1 MATVKVNSRSP
12 YYLVSSG
19 AEGSA
24 VENASL
30 NITGPST
37 GVTNT
42 DITLTAVPNNFTP
55 VSYAW
60 TGGAI
65 AGNANEELT
74 FTETSDGTVGY
85 GVTATDS
92 AGNTYTATK
101 TVSWSAN
108 TQYTATLT
116 ITNSISG
123 PSQGYT
129 GTVTK
134 NATNISQIVQSINT
148 SQATTTYSVTGEEND
163 TYNFDIAL
171 TLASGFNDDAANLAI
186 STASFSGSF
195 ATSNISLASTLTG
208 TVARNSDYR
217 LSVDKSQVT
226 EGQTFTVTLI
236 DVSSATPNGTSIPFS
251 ITGTVSEN
259 DLQRGALTGAFVIGN
274 SGETNKATQTFEVLS
289 DNVTEST
296 SGETFILTLNNFP
309 SVTTTVTLFDE
320 TEAETQD
327 PQPLL
332 ISSVGYDSSNG
343 ACAVTATETVYY
355 GLLPNQTFGNG
366 VTLYQSDALQTPYSG
381 GGKYFKIGS
390 NHNGRIG
397 VSNNGELTGYVQCPT
412 TPVVTS
418 CTIPESSTSPNNAVV
433 SSSFATIA
441 GANGVNACN
450 LTADVDVYYNGSITQ
465 GASLYTV
472 KDANNNL
479 SSPFGGTDNWY
490 KVILNCSDNTPQ
502 EHYAKVLSYPPGYVS
517 QIFVCG
523 SNIVPTTSITA
534 APNVTIN
541 MATSDG
547 NNQGVAYVDQQ
558 VTLTAITQNITN
570 PSYQWYKSTTNNDIT
585 SIPANAISGETQ
597 QTLVINGSG
606 TETQTTTGDIY
617 YNCLV
622 SATTDADTNKSIQW
636 TNRPSYGT
644 TFITSADTTN
654 PNYSACTGSSE
665 TLYTNRDGE
674 TAYCVAS
681 KFYSNAAGS
690 SSPSLTP
697 GWYAFND
704 GTNHNLRYID
714 ASGNPQGCVTGGCTG
729 NPDQTPVD
737 PIITYATIRKCDNQ
751 TNSGAVRDVVIDGLE
766 YAQWDV
772 LQLNDFAGTN
782 TTDGCWQITTKHST
796 PFAPGSWDN
805 TIKAENFV
813 RDPDPTRPYGSCE
826 ECVGDIQVEEEV
838 IVDPNKYYGAYRQC
852 NNESAPLF
860 YVVSDSEISNV
871 TRTGTNTETC
881 RHLVYELHNNQG
893 NIAAFSDSAYVYEDL
908 FFTEFN
914 DCTTCLEGDTITP
927 DPFAYFRQYNNCDGN
942 GGFIIAGSTTD
953 LDATGHWPAVVEFGD
968 ICYNDGGNTSTTS
981 NRNIND
987 LVTYPDCATCGY
999 VPPAPEDP
1007 IGFETNVIRI
1017 SSTTFTTITNA
1028 CDSTIS
1034 SFPTTLYYTG
1044 FLGDGTQLYSD
1055 SALTRVYAPASSNFY
1070 KSEDSYYFKI
1080 GTGTGNPRGE
1090 IYIFGQCGDII

>member
-12 YYLVSSG
+12 YYVTATG
-19 AEGSA
+19 GEGSA

-30 NITGPST
+30 NITGPTT
-37 GVTNT
+37 GVTNS
-42 DITLTAVPNNFTP
+42 DITLTAVANNFTP

-65 AGNANEELT
+65 AGNANEEVT
-74 FTETSDGTVGY
+74 FTETSDGPVDY

-92 AGNTYTATK
+92 AGNEYTATK
-101 TVSWSAN
+101 RVTWSAN

-116 ITNSISG
+116 VTNNIVG

-129 GTVTK
+129 IGGDLN
-134 NATNISQIVQSINT
+134 NATQTGETGDSYSF
-148 SQATTTYSVTGEEND
+148 TTTLSLNTGYTAD
-163 TYNFDIAL
+163 VA
-171 TLASGFNDDAANLAI
+171 LAI
-186 STASFSGSF
+186 SPSQPVTGTFASADVSE
-195 ATSNISLASTLTG
+195 TTTLTG
-208 TVARNSDYR
+208 TVSRDSDYR

-236 DVSSATPNGTSIPFS
+236 DANSATPNATSIPFT
-251 ITGTVSEN
+251 ITGTVSAA
-259 DLQRGALTGAFVIGN
+259 DLQRGSLTGAFVIGN

-309 SVTTTVTLFDE
+309 SVTTTITLFDE

-332 ISSVGYDSSNG
+332 ISPTGYDSVNG
-343 ACAVTATETVYY
+343 ACAVNATETVYY

-366 VTLYQSDALQTPYSG
+366 ITLYQSDALQTPYSG

-397 VSNNGELTGYVQCPT
+397 VNNNGELTNYVECVAEGT
-412 TPVVTS
+412 TETVE
-418 CTIPESSTSPNNAVV
+418 ESNTVPNNAVV
-433 SSSFATIA
+433 SSNYVTVAGNN
-441 GANGVNACN
+441 GANACA
-450 LTADVDVYYNGSITQ
+450 LTADVDVYYNGSITE
-465 GASLYTV
+465 GASLFTV

-490 KVILNCSDNTPQ
+490 KLILYDTNNNPQ
-502 EHYAKVLSYPPGYVS
+502 EHYARVYSYPPGYVS
-517 QIFVCG
+517 GIFVC
-523 SNIVPTTSITA
+523 STEEEPPTTITL
-534 APNVTIN
+534 APKVTIN
-541 MATSDG
+541 MSSDDG
-547 NNQGVAYVDQQ
+547 NNIAFAYVSQR
-558 VTLTAITQNITN
+558 VELTAITQNITN
-570 PSYQWYKSTTNNDIT
+570 PSYQWQKGSSQNNLSD
-585 SIPANAISGETQ
+585 ISGQTQ
-597 QTLVINGSG
+597 QNLVINEIGG
-606 TETQTTTGDIY
+606 GGETQTTTGVVY
-617 YNCLV
+617 YNCKVSGTGVTDEKADTDKVLTWQDRPSFATTFV
-622 SATTDADTNKSIQW
+622 SSGSIDPVNYGACSGSAVTIYGNRDSLTNFCVPSAT
-636 TNRPSYGT
+636 
-644 TFITSADTTN
+644 F
-654 PNYSACTGSSE
+654 
-665 TLYTNRDGE
+665 
-674 TAYCVAS
+674 
-681 KFYSNAAGS
+681 FSNAQGS
-690 SSPSLTP
+690 SSPSLST

-704 GTNHNLRYID
+704 GTNHNLRYIE
-714 ASGNPQGCVTGGCTG
+714 ANGIPATGCVTGGCTET
-729 NPDQTPVD
+729 PDPTPSQ
-737 PIITYATIRKCDNQ
+737 PTAGYATIQKCPNQ
-751 TNSGAVRDVVIDGLE
+751 PNAGIVFDVAFDGFTRDANQIV
-766 YAQWDV
+766 
-772 LQLNDFAGTN
+772 QLTDFAGNGTSS
-782 TTDGCWQITTKHST
+782 GCYEITQVYVTLSN
-796 PFAPGSWDN
+796 WDY
-805 TIKAENFV
+805 TLSSDEFV
-813 RDPDPTRPYGSCE
+813 RLQPYGSCT

-871 TRTGTNTETC
+871 TRLGTNTETC

-893 NIAAFSDSAYVYEDL
+893 NIAAFSDSASIYEDL

-927 DPFAYFRQYNNCDGN
+927 DPLAYFRQYNNCDGN

-987 LVTYPDCATCGY
+987 LVTYSDCTSCGY

-1090 IYIFGQCGDII
+1090 IYNFGQCGDII

>member
-12 YYLVSSG
+12 YYVTATG

-30 NITGPST
+30 NITGPAT
-37 GVTNT
+37 GVTNS
-42 DITLTAVPNNFTP
+42 DITLTAVANNFTP

-65 AGNANEELT
+65 AGNANEEVT
-74 FTETSDGTVGY
+74 FTETSDGTVEY

-101 TVSWSAN
+101 TVSWSTN

-134 NATNISQIVQSINT
+134 NATNISETVQSINT
-148 SQATTTYSVTGEEND
+148 SLDETVFTVTGEEND
-163 TYNFDIAL
+163 TYSFDIAL
-171 TLASGFNDDAANLAI
+171 TLASGFNDDAASLAI

-195 ATSNISLASTLTG
+195 ATSNINLTSTLTG

-236 DVSSATPNGTSIPFS
+236 DANSATPNNTSIPFT
-251 ITGTVSEN
+251 ITGTN
-259 DLQRGALTGAFVIGN
+259 ITAADLQRGTLTGAFVIINN
-274 SGETNKATQTFEVLS
+274 SATQTFQVLS
-289 DNVTEST
+289 DNVTESAG
-296 SGETFILTLNNFP
+296 GETLTLTLNNFP
-309 SVTTTVTLFDE
+309 SVTIDVTLFDE
-320 TEAETQD
+320 TEAESAD

-332 ISSVGYDSSNG
+332 ISPAGYDSANG
-343 ACAVTATETVYY
+343 ACGANATETVYY
-355 GLLPNQTFGNG
+355 GLLSGQTFGNG

-397 VSNNGELTGYVQCPT
+397 VNNNGELTGYVECPT
-412 TPVVTS
+412 DTTTETVE
-418 CTIPESSTSPNNAVV
+418 ESNTTPNNAVI
-433 SSSFATIA
+433 SSEYATIA
-441 GANGVNACN
+441 GNNGVNACA
-450 LTADVDVYYNGSITQ
+450 LTADVDVYYNGSITE
-465 GASLYTV
+465 GASLFTV

-479 SSPFGGTDNWY
+479 SNPFGGTDNWY
-490 KVILNCSDNTPQ
+490 KIILYDTNDNPQ
-502 EHYAKVLSYPPGYVS
+502 EHYAKVSSYPPGYIS
-517 QIFVCG
+517 QINVCG
-523 SNIVPTTSITA
+523 TDDNPDTTITL
-534 APNVTIN
+534 APKVTIN

-547 NNQGVAYVDQQ
+547 NNQSFAYVDQQ
-558 VTLTAITQNITN
+558 VTLTALTQNITN
-570 PSYQWYKSTTNNDIT
+570 PTYQWYKSTTNNDIT
-585 SIPANAISGETQ
+585 SNPANAISGETQ

-606 TETQTTTGDIY
+606 TETQSTTGTLY

-622 SATTDADTNKSIQW
+622 SGTTDADTNKSITWQ
-636 TNRPSYGT
+636 NRPGYAV
-644 TFITSADTTN
+644 TFAASADNVN
-654 PNYSACTGSSE
+654 PSYSACTGTS
-665 TLYTNRDGE
+665 TTIYTNRDGE

-690 SSPSLTP
+690 SSPALTP
-697 GWYAFND
+697 GWYAFDD
-704 GTNHNLRYID
+704 GTNHNLRFIEAD
-714 ASGNPQGCVTGGCTG
+714 GTPQGCVTGGCTG
-729 NPDQTPVD
+729 NPDPTPVD
-737 PIITYATIRKCDNQ
+737 PTITYATIQKCANQ
-751 TNSGAVRDVVIDGLE
+751 TNAGIVRDVVIDGLE
-766 YAQWDV
+766 YAQGNV

-796 PFAPGSWDN
+796 LSNWDN

-813 RDPDPTRPYGSCE
+813 RDPNPTRPYGSCE
-826 ECVGDIQVEEEV
+826 DCVGDIQVEEEV
-838 IVDPNKYYGAYRQC
+838 VVDPNKYYGAYRQC

-860 YVVSDSEISNV
+860 YVVSNSEIPNV
-871 TRTGTNTETC
+871 IRSGTNTQTC
-881 RHLVYELHNNQG
+881 RHVVYELHNNQG
-893 NIAAFSDSAYVYEDL
+893 NILAFSDTALVYEDL
-908 FFTEFN
+908 FLSEFN
-914 DCTTCLEGDTITP
+914 DCTTCLQGDTVTP
-927 DPFAYFRQYNNCDGN
+927 DPLVYFRQYNNCDGA
-942 GGFIIAGSTTD
+942 GGFVIAGSTTD

-968 ICYNDGGNTSTTS
+968 VCYNDGGNTVIST

-987 LVTYPDCATCGY
+987 LVTYTDCEACGY

-1007 IGFETNVIRI
+1007 VTVETNVIRI
-1017 SSTTFTTITNA
+1017 TSTAFSTITDACNSTTL
-1028 CDSTIS
+1028 

-1080 GTGTGNPRGE
+1080 GTGTPDPRGE
-1090 IYIFGQCGDII
+1090 IYSFGQCGDII

>member
-12 YYLVSSG
+12 YYVTATG
-19 AEGSA
+19 GEGSA
-24 VENASL
+24 VQNASL
-30 NITGPST
+30 NITGPAT

-42 DITLTAVPNNFTP
+42 DITLTAVANNFTP

-65 AGNANEELT
+65 AGNANEEVT
-74 FTETSDGTVGY
+74 FTETSDDTVEY

-92 AGNTYTATK
+92 AGNEYTATK
-101 TVSWSAN
+101 TVSWSTN

-116 ITNSISG
+116 VDNQITG

-129 GTVTK
+129 IGGDL
-134 NATNISQIVQSINT
+134 NNT
-148 SQATTTYSVTGEEND
+148 EKTGETGDSYSFE
-163 TYNFDIAL
+163 T
-171 TLASGFNDDAANLAI
+171 TLSLNSGYTADVSLAI
-186 STASFSGSF
+186 SPSQPITGTFASINV
-195 ATSNISLASTLTG
+195 TETTTLTG
-208 TVARNSDYR
+208 TVSRNSDYR

-236 DVSSATPNGTSIPFS
+236 DANSATPNGTSIPFA
-251 ITGTVSEN
+251 ITGTVSEE
-259 DLQRGALTGAFVIGN
+259 DLQRGSLTGAFVIGN

-332 ISSVGYDSSNG
+332 ISPTGYDSSNG

-366 VTLYQSDALQTPYSG
+366 ITLYQSDALQTPYSG
-381 GGKYFKIGS
+381 GGKYFKIDS

-397 VSNNGELTGYVQCPT
+397 VNNNGELTGYVQCPT

-418 CTIPESSTSPNNAVV
+418 CTIPESSTSPNNAVI
-433 SSSFATIA
+433 SSNFATIA
-441 GANGVNACN
+441 GANGINACN
-450 LTADVDVYYNGSITQ
+450 LTADVDVYYNDSITQ
-465 GASLYTV
+465 GASLYTA

-490 KVILNCSDNTPQ
+490 KIILNCADDTPQ

-534 APNVTIN
+534 APSVTIN

-547 NNQGVAYVDQQ
+547 NNQGFAYVDQQ
-558 VTLTAITQNITN
+558 VILTALTQNITN

-585 SIPANAISGETQ
+585 SNPANAISGETQ

-606 TETQTTTGDIY
+606 TETQSTTGTLY

-622 SATTDADTNKSIQW
+622 SGTTDADTNKSITWQ
-636 TNRPSYGT
+636 NRPSFAT
-644 TFITSADTTN
+644 TFVSSGSID
-654 PNYSACTGSSE
+654 PVNYGACTG
-665 TLYTNRDGE
+665 TPVTIYGNRDSL
-674 TAYCVAS
+674 TNFCVPSAT
-681 KFYSNAAGS
+681 FFSNPQGS
-690 SSPSLTP
+690 SSPSLST
-697 GWYAFND
+697 GWYAFDD
-704 GTNHNLRYID
+704 GTRHNLRYIE
-714 ASGNPQGCVTGGCTG
+714 ANGIPATGCVTGGCTG
-729 NPDQTPVD
+729 NPDPEPED
-737 PIITYATIRKCDNQ
+737 PIITYATIQKCANQ
-751 TNSGAVRDVVIDGLE
+751 TNAGIVRDVVIDGLE
-766 YAQWDV
+766 YAQGNV

-826 ECVGDIQVEEEV
+826 ECVGDIQVEKEV

-852 NNESAPLF
+852 GNESAPLY
-860 YVVSDSEISNV
+860 YVVSNSEIPNV
-871 TRTGTNTETC
+871 TRFGTNTQSC
-881 RHLVYELHNNQG
+881 RSLVYELHNNQG
-893 NIAAFSDSAYVYEDL
+893 NIAAFSDTAEIYEDL

-914 DCTTCLEGDTITP
+914 DCTTCLQGDTVTP
-927 DPFAYFRQYNNCDGN
+927 DPLAYFRQYNNCDGN

-953 LDATGHWPAVVEFGD
+953 LDAAGNWPAVVEFGD

-1017 SSTTFTTITNA
+1017 SSTTFTSITNA
-1028 CDSTIS
+1028 CAGLTS

-1055 SALTRVYAPASSNFY
+1055 SALTRVYVPASTNFY
-1070 KSEDSYYFKI
+1070 LSEDSYYFKI
-1080 GTGTGNPRGE
+1080 GTGTVDPRGE
-1090 IYIFGQCGDII
+1090 IYNFGQCGDII

>member
-30 NITGPST
+30 NITGPET
-37 GVTNT
+37 GVTNS

-65 AGNANEELT
+65 AGSSSAELT
-74 FTETSDGTVGY
+74 FTETSDGTVEY

-92 AGNTYTATK
+92 AGNEYTATK

-108 TQYTATLT
+108 AQYTATLT
-116 ITNSISG
+116 VDNQITG

-129 GTVTK
+129 IGGDLN
-134 NATNISQIVQSINT
+134 NATQ
-148 SQATTTYSVTGEEND
+148 TGETGDSYSFE
-163 TYNFDIAL
+163 T
-171 TLASGFNDDAANLAI
+171 TLSLNSGYTADVSLAI
-186 STASFSGSF
+186 SPSQPITGTFASINV
-195 ATSNISLASTLTG
+195 TETTTLTG
-208 TVARNSDYR
+208 TVSRNSDYR

-236 DVSSATPNGTSIPFS
+236 DANSATPNGTSIPFE
-251 ITGTVSEN
+251 ITGTVSAA
-259 DLQRGALTGAFVIGN
+259 DLKRGSLTGAFVIGN

-332 ISSVGYDSSNG
+332 ISPTGYDSVNG
-343 ACAVTATETVYY
+343 ACAVNATETVYY

-381 GGKYFKIGS
+381 GGKYFKIS
-390 NHNGRIG
+390 TNHNGRIG
-397 VSNNGELTGYVQCPT
+397 VNNNGELTNYVECVAEGT
-412 TPVVTS
+412 TETVE
-418 CTIPESSTSPNNAVV
+418 ESNTVPNNAVV
-433 SSSFATIA
+433 SSNYVTVAGNN
-441 GANGVNACN
+441 GANACA
-450 LTADVDVYYNGSITQ
+450 LTADIDVYYNGSITE
-465 GASLYTV
+465 GASLFTV

-490 KVILNCSDNTPQ
+490 KLILYDTNNNPQ
-502 EHYAKVLSYPPGYVS
+502 EHYARVYSYPPGYVS
-517 QIFVCG
+517 GIFVC
-523 SNIVPTTSITA
+523 STEEEPDTTITL
-534 APNVTIN
+534 APKVTIN
-541 MATSDG
+541 MSSDDG
-547 NNQGVAYVDQQ
+547 NNIAFAYVSQR
-558 VTLTAITQNITN
+558 VELTAITQNITN
-570 PSYQWYKSTTNNDIT
+570 PSYQWQKGSSQGNLSD
-585 SIPANAISGETQ
+585 ISGQTQ
-597 QTLVINGSG
+597 QNLVINEIGG
-606 TETQTTTGDIY
+606 GGETQTTTGVVY
-617 YNCLV
+617 YNCKVSGTGVTDEKADTDEVLTWQDRPSFATTFV
-622 SATTDADTNKSIQW
+622 SSGSIDPVNYGACSGSAVTIYGNRDSLTNFCVPSATFFS
-636 TNRPSYGT
+636 
-644 TFITSADTTN
+644 N
-654 PNYSACTGSSE
+654 PQ
-665 TLYTNRDGE
+665 
-674 TAYCVAS
+674 
-681 KFYSNAAGS
+681 GS
-690 SSPSLTP
+690 SSPSLST

-704 GTNHNLRYID
+704 GTNHNLRYIE
-714 ASGNPQGCVTGGCTG
+714 ANGIPATGCVTGGCTET
-729 NPDQTPVD
+729 PDPTPSQ
-737 PIITYATIRKCDNQ
+737 PTAGYATIQKCPNQ
-751 TNSGAVRDVVIDGLE
+751 PNAGIVFDVAFDGFTRDANQIV
-766 YAQWDV
+766 
-772 LQLNDFAGTN
+772 QLTDFAGNGTSS
-782 TTDGCWQITTKHST
+782 GCYEITQVYVTLSN
-796 PFAPGSWDN
+796 WDY
-805 TIKAENFV
+805 TLSSDEFV
-813 RDPDPTRPYGSCE
+813 SLQPYSSCE
-826 ECVGDIQVEEEV
+826 QCVGDIQVEEEV

-927 DPFAYFRQYNNCDGN
+927 DPLAYFRQYNNCDGN

-987 LVTYPDCATCGY
+987 LVTYTDCEACGY

-1017 SSTTFTTITNA
+1017 TSTTFTTITNA
-1028 CDSTIS
+1028 CDSTTL

>member
-30 NITGPST
+30 NITGPET
-37 GVTNT
+37 GVTNS

-65 AGNANEELT
+65 AGSSSAELT
-74 FTETSDGTVGY
+74 FTETSDGTVEY

-92 AGNTYTATK
+92 AGNEYTATK

-108 TQYTATLT
+108 AQYTATLT
-116 ITNSISG
+116 VDNQITG

-129 GTVTK
+129 IGGDLN
-134 NATNISQIVQSINT
+134 NATQ
-148 SQATTTYSVTGEEND
+148 TGETGDSYSFE
-163 TYNFDIAL
+163 T
-171 TLASGFNDDAANLAI
+171 TLSLNSGYTADVSLAI
-186 STASFSGSF
+186 SPSQPITGTFASINV
-195 ATSNISLASTLTG
+195 TETTTLTG
-208 TVARNSDYR
+208 TVSRNSDYR

-236 DVSSATPNGTSIPFS
+236 DANSATPNGTSIPFE
-251 ITGTVSEN
+251 ITGTVSAA
-259 DLQRGALTGAFVIGN
+259 DLKRGSLTGAFVIGN

-332 ISSVGYDSSNG
+332 ISPTGYDSVNG
-343 ACAVTATETVYY
+343 ACAVNATETVYY

-381 GGKYFKIGS
+381 GGKYFKIS
-390 NHNGRIG
+390 TNHNGRIG
-397 VSNNGELTGYVQCPT
+397 VNNNGELTNYVECVAEGT
-412 TPVVTS
+412 TETVE
-418 CTIPESSTSPNNAVV
+418 ESNTVPNNAVV
-433 SSSFATIA
+433 SSNYVTVAGNN
-441 GANGVNACN
+441 GANACA
-450 LTADVDVYYNGSITQ
+450 LTADIDVYYNGSITE
-465 GASLYTV
+465 GASLFTV

-490 KVILNCSDNTPQ
+490 KLILYDTNNNPQ
-502 EHYAKVLSYPPGYVS
+502 EHYARVYSYPPGYVS
-517 QIFVCG
+517 GIFVC
-523 SNIVPTTSITA
+523 STEEEPDTTITL
-534 APNVTIN
+534 APKVTIN
-541 MATSDG
+541 MSSDDG
-547 NNQGVAYVDQQ
+547 NNIAFAYVSQR
-558 VTLTAITQNITN
+558 VELTAITQNITN
-570 PSYQWYKSTTNNDIT
+570 PSYQWQKGSSQGNLSD
-585 SIPANAISGETQ
+585 ISGQTQ
-597 QTLVINGSG
+597 QNLVINEIGG
-606 TETQTTTGDIY
+606 GGETQTTTGVVY
-617 YNCLV
+617 YNCKVSGTGVTDEKADTDEVLTWQDRPSFATTFV
-622 SATTDADTNKSIQW
+622 SSGSIDPVNYGACSGSAVTIYGNRDSLTNFCVPSATFFS
-636 TNRPSYGT
+636 
-644 TFITSADTTN
+644 N
-654 PNYSACTGSSE
+654 PQ
-665 TLYTNRDGE
+665 
-674 TAYCVAS
+674 
-681 KFYSNAAGS
+681 GS
-690 SSPSLTP
+690 SSPSLST

-704 GTNHNLRYID
+704 GTNHNLRYIE
-714 ASGNPQGCVTGGCTG
+714 ANGIPATGCVTGGCTET
-729 NPDQTPVD
+729 PDPTPSQ
-737 PIITYATIRKCDNQ
+737 PTAGYATIQKCPNQ
-751 TNSGAVRDVVIDGLE
+751 PNAGIVFDVAFDGFTRDANQIV
-766 YAQWDV
+766 
-772 LQLNDFAGTN
+772 QLTDFAGNGTSS
-782 TTDGCWQITTKHST
+782 GCYEITQVYVTLSN
-796 PFAPGSWDN
+796 WDY
-805 TIKAENFV
+805 TLSSDEFV
-813 RDPDPTRPYGSCE
+813 RLQPYGSCT

-927 DPFAYFRQYNNCDGN
+927 DPLAYFRQYNNCDGN

-987 LVTYPDCATCGY
+987 LVTYTDCEACGY

-1017 SSTTFTTITNA
+1017 TSTTFTTITNA
-1028 CDSTIS
+1028 CDSTTL

>member
-12 YYLVSSG
+12 YYVTATG

-24 VENASL
+24 IANASL
-30 NITGPST
+30 NITGPAT
-37 GVTNT
+37 GVTGT
-42 DITLTAVPNNFTP
+42 DITLTANANNFTP

-65 AGNANEELT
+65 AGNANEEVT
-74 FTETSDGTVGY
+74 FTETSDDTVEY

-92 AGNTYTATK
+92 AGNEYTATK
-101 TVSWSAN
+101 TVSWSTN

-134 NATNISQIVQSINT
+134 NATNISQTVQSINT
-148 SQATTTYSVTGEEND
+148 SQSTTTYTVTGEEND
-163 TYNFDIAL
+163 TYSFDIAL
-171 TLASGFNDDAANLAI
+171 TLASGFNDTAANLAI

-195 ATSNISLASTLTG
+195 ATSNISLTSTLTG

-236 DVSSATPNGTSIPFS
+236 DANSATPNNTSIPFT
-251 ITGTVSEN
+251 ITGTN
-259 DLQRGALTGAFVIGN
+259 ITAADLQRGTLTGAFVIINN
-274 SGETNKATQTFEVLS
+274 SATQTFEVVS
-289 DNVTEST
+289 DNVVESE
-296 SGETFILTLNNFP
+296 SGETLTLTLNNFP
-309 SVTTTVTLFDE
+309 SVAISVTLFDE
-320 TEAETQD
+320 TQAEIAD

-332 ISSVGYDSSNG
+332 ISSVGYDSANG
-343 ACAVTATETVYY
+343 ACAATATETVYY

-381 GGKYFKIGS
+381 GGKYFKINS
-390 NHNGRIG
+390 NYNGRIG
-397 VSNNGELTGYVQCPT
+397 VNNNGELTGYVPCPT

-433 SSSFATIA
+433 SSSFATVA
-441 GANGVNACN
+441 GANGINACN
-450 LTADVDVYYNGSITQ
+450 LTADIDVYYNGSITQ

-490 KVILNCSDNTPQ
+490 KIILNCDNDTPQ

-534 APNVTIN
+534 APSVTIN

-547 NNQGVAYVDQQ
+547 NNQGFAYVDQQ
-558 VTLTAITQNITN
+558 VILTALTQNITN
-570 PSYQWYKSTTNNDIT
+570 PTYQWYKSTTNNDIT
-585 SIPANAISGETQ
+585 SNPANAISGETQ

-606 TETQTTTGDIY
+606 TETQSTTGTLY

-622 SATTDADTNKSIQW
+622 SGTTDADTNKSITWQ
-636 TNRPSYGT
+636 NRPGYAT

-654 PNYSACTGSSE
+654 PNYSACTGSSV

-690 SSPSLTP
+690 SSPGLTP

-729 NPDQTPVD
+729 NPDPTPVE
-737 PIITYATIRKCDNQ
+737 PTITYATIRKCDNQ
-751 TNSGAVRDVVIDGLE
+751 DNAGIVRDVVIDGLE
-766 YAQWDV
+766 YAQGNV

-796 PFAPGSWDN
+796 PFAPGTWDN
-805 TIKAENFV
+805 TLTSDNFV

-826 ECVGDIQVEEEV
+826 DCVGDIQVEEEV
-838 IVDPNKYYGAYRQC
+838 VVDPNKYYGAYRLC
-852 NNESAPLF
+852 NNESAPLY
-860 YVVSDSEISNV
+860 YVVSNSDIPNVIRYGSN
-871 TRTGTNTETC
+871 TQTC
-881 RHLVYELHNNQG
+881 RSLVYKLHNGQG
-893 NIAAFSDSAYVYEDL
+893 NILAFSDTADVYEDL
-908 FFTEFN
+908 FLSEFN
-914 DCTTCLEGDTITP
+914 DCTTCLQGDTITP
-927 DPFAYFRQYNNCDGN
+927 DPLAYFRQYDNCDGG

-968 ICYNDGGNTSTTS
+968 ICYNDGGNTSTTT

-987 LVTYPDCATCGY
+987 LVTYTDCEACGY
-999 VPPAPEDP
+999 VPPAPEEP

-1017 SSTTFTTITNA
+1017 TSATFATITDACNSTT
-1028 CDSTIS
+1028 S
-1034 SFPTTLYYTG
+1034 SFPITLYYTG
-1044 FLGDGTQLYSD
+1044 FLGDGTQLYSN
-1055 SALTRVYAPASSNFY
+1055 SSLTTVYTPSSSNFY

-1080 GTGTGNPRGE
+1080 GTGTPDPRGE
-1090 IYIFGQCGDII
+1090 IYNFGQCGDII

>member
-12 YYLVSSG
+12 YYVTATG
-19 AEGSA
+19 GEGSA
-24 VENASL
+24 VQNASL
-30 NITGPST
+30 NITGPAT

-42 DITLTAVPNNFTP
+42 DITLTAVANNFTP

-65 AGNANEELT
+65 AGTGTEEVT
-74 FTETSDGTVGY
+74 FTETSDDTVEY

-92 AGNTYTATK
+92 AGNEYTASK
-101 TVSWSAN
+101 VVSWSSN

-116 ITNSISG
+116 VTNSISG

-134 NATNISQIVQSINT
+134 NATNISQTVQSINT
-148 SQATTTYSVTGEEND
+148 SQGTTTYSVTGEEND

-171 TLASGFNDDAANLAI
+171 SLASGFNDDAANLAI

-217 LSVDKSQVT
+217 LSVDKSQVK

-236 DVSSATPNGTSIPFS
+236 DANSATPNGTSIPFA
-251 ITGTVSEN
+251 ITGTVSED
-259 DLQRGALTGAFVIGN
+259 DLQRGSLTGAFVIGN

-320 TEAETQD
+320 TEAETRD

-397 VSNNGELTGYVQCPT
+397 VNNNGELTGYVQCPT

-441 GANGVNACN
+441 GANGINACN
-450 LTADVDVYYNGSITQ
+450 LTADIDVYYNGSITQ

-479 SSPFGGTDNWY
+479 SSPYGGTDNWY
-490 KVILNCSDNTPQ
+490 KIILNCDDDTPQ

-523 SNIVPTTSITA
+523 SDIVPTTSITA
-534 APNVTIN
+534 APSVTIN
-541 MATSDG
+541 MASDDG
-547 NNQGVAYVDQQ
+547 NNIAFAYVSQR
-558 VTLTAITQNITN
+558 VELTAITQNITN
-570 PSYQWYKSTTNNDIT
+570 PSYQWEKGSSQGNLSD
-585 SIPANAISGETQ
+585 ISGETQ
-597 QTLVINGSG
+597 QNLVINEIGG
-606 TETQTTTGDIY
+606 GGETQTSTGVVY
-617 YNCLV
+617 YNCKV
-622 SATTDADTNKSIQW
+622 SGTGVTDEKADTDEVLTWQDRPSFATTFVSSGSIDPV
-636 TNRPSYGT
+636 NYG
-644 TFITSADTTN
+644 
-654 PNYSACTGSSE
+654 ACTGTPVTIYGDRDS
-665 TLYTNRDGE
+665 LTNF
-674 TAYCVAS
+674 CVPSAT
-681 KFYSNAAGS
+681 FFSNPQGS
-690 SSPSLTP
+690 SSPSLST
-697 GWYAFND
+697 GWYAFDD
-704 GTNHNLRYID
+704 GTNHNLRYIE
-714 ASGNPQGCVTGGCTG
+714 ANGIPATGCVTGGCTET
-729 NPDQTPVD
+729 PDPTPSQ
-737 PIITYATIRKCDNQ
+737 PTAGYATIQKCPNQ
-751 TNSGAVRDVVIDGLE
+751 TNAGIVFDVAFDGFTRDAGQIV
-766 YAQWDV
+766 
-772 LQLNDFAGTN
+772 QLTDFAGNGTSS
-782 TTDGCWQITTKHST
+782 GCYEITQVYVTLSN
-796 PFAPGSWDN
+796 WDY
-805 TIKAENFV
+805 TLSSDEFV
-813 RDPDPTRPYGSCE
+813 RLQPYGSCE

-852 NNESAPLF
+852 GNESAPLF
-860 YVVSDSEISNV
+860 YVVSNSEIPNV
-871 TRTGTNTETC
+871 TRFGTNTQSC
-881 RHLVYELHNNQG
+881 RSLVYELHNNQG
-893 NIAAFSDSAYVYEDL
+893 NIAAFSDTAEIYEDL

-914 DCTTCLEGDTITP
+914 DCTTCLQGDTVTP
-927 DPFAYFRQYNNCDGN
+927 DPLAYFRQYNNCDGN

-1007 IGFETNVIRI
+1007 VTIDTNVVRI
-1017 SSTTFTTITNA
+1017 TSSTFSTITNA
-1028 CDSTIS
+1028 CAGLTSN
-1034 SFPTTLYYTG
+1034 FPTTLYYTG
-1044 FLGDGTQLYSD
+1044 FFGDGTQLYSD
-1055 SALTRVYAPASSNFY
+1055 SALTRVYAPASTDFY
-1070 KSEDSYYFKI
+1070 LSEDGYYFKI
-1080 GTGTGNPRGE
+1080 GTGTGDPRGE
-1090 IYIFGQCGDII
+1090 IYSFGQCGDII

>member
-24 VENASL
+24 VANASL

-65 AGNANEELT
+65 AGSSSAELT
-74 FTETSDGTVGY
+74 FTETSDGPVDY
-85 GVTATDS
+85 AVTATDS
-92 AGNTYTATK
+92 AGNEYTATK
-101 TVSWSAN
+101 RVTWSAN
-108 TQYTATLT
+108 AQYTATLT
-116 ITNSISG
+116 VDNQITG

-129 GTVTK
+129 IGGDL
-134 NATNISQIVQSINT
+134 NNT
-148 SQATTTYSVTGEEND
+148 IKTGETGDSYSFE
-163 TYNFDIAL
+163 T
-171 TLASGFNDDAANLAI
+171 TLSLNSGYTADVALAI
-186 STASFSGSF
+186 SPSQPITGTFGSVDV
-195 ATSNISLASTLTG
+195 TETTTLTG
-208 TVARNSDYR
+208 TVSRNSDYR

-236 DVSSATPNGTSIPFS
+236 DANSATPNNTSIPFT
-251 ITGTVSEN
+251 ITGTN
-259 DLQRGALTGAFVIGN
+259 ITAADLQRGTLTGAFVIIN
-274 SGETNKATQTFEVLS
+274 NLATQTFQVVS
-289 DNVTEST
+289 DNVTESAG
-296 SGETFILTLNNFP
+296 GETLTLTLNNFP
-309 SVTTTVTLFDE
+309 SVTIDVTLFDE
-320 TEAETQD
+320 SETESAD

-332 ISSVGYDSSNG
+332 ISPAGYDSANG

-355 GLLPNQTFGNG
+355 GLFSGQTFGNG

-397 VSNNGELTGYVQCPT
+397 VNNNGELTGYVECPT
-412 TPVVTS
+412 TSVVTS

-433 SSSFATIA
+433 SSSFATVA
-441 GANGVNACN
+441 GANGINACN
-450 LTADVDVYYNGSITQ
+450 LTADIDVYYNGSITQ
-465 GASLYTV
+465 GALLYTV

-479 SSPFGGTDNWY
+479 SNPFGGTDNWY
-490 KVILNCSDNTPQ
+490 KIILNCDNDTPQ

-534 APNVTIN
+534 APSVTIN
-541 MATSDG
+541 MATADG
-547 NNQGVAYVDQQ
+547 NNQGFAYVDQQ
-558 VTLTAITQNITN
+558 VTLTALTQNITN
-570 PSYQWYKSTTNNDIT
+570 PTYQWYKSTTNNDIT
-585 SIPANAISGETQ
+585 SNPANAISGETQ

-606 TETQTTTGDIY
+606 TETQSTTGTLY

-622 SATTDADTNKSIQW
+622 SGTTDADTNKSITWQ
-636 TNRPSYGT
+636 NRPSYAT

-654 PNYSACTGSSE
+654 PNYSACTGSSV

-681 KFYSNAAGS
+681 KFYSNAEGS

-729 NPDQTPVD
+729 NPDPTPVD
-737 PIITYATIRKCDNQ
+737 PTITYATIQKCANQ
-751 TNSGAVRDVVIDGLE
+751 TNAGIVRDVVIDGLE
-766 YAQWDV
+766 YAQGNV

-796 PFAPGSWDN
+796 LSNWDN
-805 TIKAENFV
+805 TLTSDNFV

-838 IVDPNKYYGAYRQC
+838 VVDPNKYYGAYRQC

-860 YVVSDSEISNV
+860 YVVSNSEIPNV
-871 TRTGTNTETC
+871 IRQGTNTQTC
-881 RHLVYELHNNQG
+881 KHVVYELHNNQG
-893 NIAAFSDSAYVYEDL
+893 NILAFSDTALVYEDL
-908 FFTEFN
+908 FYSEFN
-914 DCTTCLEGDTITP
+914 DCTTCLQGDTVTP
-927 DPFAYFRQYNNCDGN
+927 DPLAYFRQYDNCDGG

-968 ICYNDGGNTSTTS
+968 ICYSDGGNTSTTT

-987 LVTYPDCATCGY
+987 LVTYTDCEACGY
-999 VPPAPEDP
+999 VPPAPEEP

-1017 SSTTFTTITNA
+1017 TSATFATITDVCNSTTL
-1028 CDSTIS
+1028 
-1034 SFPTTLYYTG
+1034 SFPITLYYTG
-1044 FLGDGTQLYSD
+1044 FLGDGTQLYSN
-1055 SALTRVYAPASSNFY
+1055 SSLTTVYTPSSSNFY

-1080 GTGTGNPRGE
+1080 GTGTPDPRGE
-1090 IYIFGQCGDII
+1090 IYNFGQCGDII

>member
-1 MATVKVNSRSP
+1 MATIKVNSRSP

-24 VENASL
+24 VANASL
-30 NITGPST
+30 TITGPTT
-37 GVTNT
+37 GTTNN
-42 DITLTAVPNNFTP
+42 DITLTAVANNFTP
-55 VSYAW
+55 VSYLW

-65 AGNANEELT
+65 AGNANEEVE
-74 FTETSDGTVGY
+74 FNETSPAAVEY

-92 AGNTYTATK
+92 AGNEYTATK

-108 TQYTATLT
+108 PQYTATLT
-116 ITNSISG
+116 VTNSING

-134 NATNISQIVQSINT
+134 NATNISQTVQSINT
-148 SQATTTYSVTGEEND
+148 SQGTTTYSVTGEEND

-171 TLASGFNDDAANLAI
+171 SLASGFNDDAANLAI

-236 DVSSATPNGTSIPFS
+236 DANSATPNGTSIPFA

-259 DLQRGALTGAFVIGN
+259 DLQRGSLTGAFVIGN

-332 ISSVGYDSSNG
+332 ISPSGYDNVSG
-343 ACAVTATETVYY
+343 ACSASATETVYY

-397 VSNNGELTGYVQCPT
+397 VNNNGELTNYVECVAEET
-412 TPVVTS
+412 TETVE
-418 CTIPESSTSPNNAVV
+418 ESNTVPNNAVV
-433 SSSFATIA
+433 SSNYVTIA
-441 GANGVNACN
+441 GNNGANACA
-450 LTADVDVYYNGSITQ
+450 LTADVDVYYNGSITE
-465 GASLYTV
+465 GASLFTV
-472 KDANNNL
+472 KAANNSL
-479 SSPFGGTDNWY
+479 SNPFGGTDNWY
-490 KVILNCSDNTPQ
+490 KLILFDSNSNPQ
-502 EHYAKVLSYPPGYVS
+502 EHYAKVLSYPPGYIS
-517 QIFVCG
+517 QVLVCQTDDT
-523 SNIVPTTSITA
+523 PDTTITL
-534 APNVTIN
+534 APKVTIN
-541 MATSDG
+541 MATADG
-547 NNQGVAYVDQQ
+547 NNQGFAYVDQQ
-558 VTLTAITQNITN
+558 VTLTALTQNITG
-570 PSYQWYKSTTNNDIT
+570 PTYQWYKSATNDNIT
-585 SIPANAISGETQ
+585 ANPANIISGETQ
-597 QTLVINGSG
+597 QTLIINGSG
-606 TETQTTTGDIY
+606 TQTQTTTGTFY

-622 SATTDADTNKSIQW
+622 SGTTDADTNKSIQW
-636 TNRPSYGT
+636 QNRPSYAT
-644 TFITSADTTN
+644 TFITSGDTTN
-654 PNYSACTGSSE
+654 PNYSACTGSSV

-690 SSPSLTP
+690 SSPALTP

-714 ASGNPQGCVTGGCTG
+714 ASGNPQGCVTGGCAG
-729 NPDQTPVD
+729 QEDPTPVQ
-737 PIITYATIRKCDNQ
+737 PTVGYATIQKCPNQ
-751 TNSGAVRDVVIDGLE
+751 INAGIVRDVAFDGFTRSTGE
-766 YAQWDV
+766 II
-772 LQLNDFAGTN
+772 QLTDFGGDG
-782 TTDGCWQITTKHST
+782 TTDGCWTVTNTYTTLT
-796 PFAPGSWDN
+796 NWDN
-805 TIKAENFV
+805 TLSTDEFV
-813 RDPDPTRPYGSCE
+813 RLQPYGSCS
-826 ECVGDIQVEEEV
+826 ECVGDIQV
-838 IVDPNKYYGAYRQC
+838 VDNTGQDLNRYYGGYRQC
-852 NNESAPLF
+852 NNDGAPIIYYSSGSPLP
-860 YVVSDSEISNV
+860 NV
-871 TRTGTNTETC
+871 FRTNSNTETC
-881 RHLVYELHNNQG
+881 RSKVNDDYQPEANDNERKLESYEGLGLSNFNN
-893 NIAAFSDSAYVYEDL
+893 
-908 FFTEFN
+908 
-914 DCTTCLEGDTITP
+914 CTDCLEGTTITP
-927 DPFAYFRQYNNCDGN
+927 DTLAYFRQYNNCDGA
-942 GGFIIAGSTTD
+942 GGFVVVGSITD
-953 LDATGHWPAVVEFGD
+953 LDATGHWASVIKYSGV
-968 ICYNDGGNTSTTS
+968 CYSDGGNTATTS
-981 NRNIND
+981 IINITD
-987 LVTYPDCATCGY
+987 LVTYSDCASCGY
-999 VPPAPEDP
+999 VPPTPTP
-1007 IGFETNVIRI
+1007 PVVIETNVIRI
-1017 SSTTFTTITNA
+1017 SSTAFTTITNA
-1028 CDSTIS
+1028 CAGTTS

-1070 KSEDSYYFKI
+1070 LSEDSYYFKI
-1080 GTGTGNPRGE
+1080 GTGTGTARGE
-1090 IYIFGQCGDII
+1090 IYTFGQCGNII